1 MIWHYGRL
9 FCIKSGSFVGQQ
21 VQGFNKNTYLTYL
34 STRLNNFIRQFEH
47 FGHFGQM
54 DRRLIMGQLMII
66 MLLRQLTDI
75 YASTLFLF
83 E

>member
-1 MIWHYGRL
+1 MGGCSVSKVVLLLASRCRDLTRILIKLICRL
-9 FCIKSGSFVGQQ
+9 V
-21 VQGFNKNTYLTYL
+21 N
-34 STRLNNFIRQFEH
+34 NNFIRQFEH
-47 FGHFGQM
+47 FRHFGQM